1 MEHDT
6 RLGGDAPQAD
16 HICFLFD
23 PQTTLAMLA
32 GQRRRFASTV
42 ATLGAEELATPS
54 RCEGWTVADLLRHLV
69 WVDATMHRLWSGDES
84 PAAGFDP
91 RTTPDEAVRADRAV
105 PDEEVRRRYLS
116 STETMVVELESADG
130 QRLGLPSLSPAGRVP
145 WWMSAMHMGW
155 DSIVHERDALA
166 PLGRAVEVVPG
177 ETTPSLAYSLVLA
190 SLFDRGDHLYVQMGP
205 IRLRRGGGPVT
216 AWAVAGGP
224 DEDTAS
230 HPRFDD
236 QSAVLTGDPVATVDA
251 LCGRVSLTQTL
262 NGDAAVIDRLG
273 GLARYFASSV

>member
-23 PQTTLAMLA
+23 PHTTLATLA
-32 GQRRRFASTV
+32 GQRKRFASTV
-42 ATLGAEELATPS
+42 ATLSAEELASPS

-69 WVDATMHRLWSGDES
+69 WVDATMQRLWSGDET

-91 RTTPDEAVRADRAV
+91 RTTPNEAVRADRAV
-105 PDEEVRRRYLS
+105 PDEEIRRRYLS
-116 STETMVVELESADG
+116 STETMVVGLESADPKRFG
-130 QRLGLPSLSPAGRVP
+130 QPSLSPAGRVP

-177 ETTPSLAYSLVLA
+177 ETIPSLAYSLVLA
-190 SLFDRGDHLYVQMGP
+190 SLFDRRDQLHVRMGP
-205 IRLRRGGGPVT
+205 IHLCRDGGPVT
-216 AWAVAGGP
+216 AWAVARGP
-224 DEDTAS
+224 DENTAS
-230 HPRFDD
+230 HPPFDD
-236 QSAVLTGDPVATVDA
+236 QSTVLTGDPVATIDA
-251 LCGRVSLTQTL
+251 LCGRGSLAQTL

-273 GLARYFASSV
+273 GLARYFASSS